1 MSPNARGY
9 RETVTCG
16 YDACMLGPTVRRR
29 QLGRALRLLREQS
42 GLRTEDAARELDCA
56 RSKISHMEG
65 ARNPINKPDLDAL
78 LRLYH
83 ADQETAVA
91 LEEMRRE
98 GKQRGWWST
107 YKLPAWLG
115 DLVGLEADA
124 VTERVVELELVPALL
139 QTEDYARAVHIAGP
153 HRASSAEI
161 ERRVAARMQRQKRLI
176 EPNPLTLSAIIS
188 EAALRRLMAQ
198 PEVAAGQ
205 FQRLVSDAQ
214 LPNVSL
220 LVLPFSAGV
229 HGSMSGSF
237 ALLDFGLEISLDIGY
252 QEYAAG
258 GHIVDDQ
265 DVVRLL
271 SDLHDSLR
279 GQALD
284 ADESLAFV
292 TELAHQAE

>member
-1 MSPNARGY
+1 MA
-9 RETVTCG
+9 
-16 YDACMLGPTVRRR
+16 GPTVRRR
-29 QLGRALRLLREQS
+29 QLGRALRLLREQA
-42 GLRTEDAARELDCA
+42 GLRTEDAARELDCV

-65 ARNPINKPDLDAL
+65 ARNPISKPDLEAL

-83 ADQETAVA
+83 ADEETAAA

-107 YKLPAWLG
+107 YRLPPWLG

-124 VTERVVELELVPALL
+124 VTERVVELELIPALL
-139 QTEDYARAVHIAGP
+139 QTEEYARAVHVAGP
-153 HRASSAEI
+153 RMAPSAEL
-161 ERRVAARMQRQKRLI
+161 ERRVAARMQRQKRLT

-188 EAALRRLMAQ
+188 EAALRRVLAQ
-198 PEVAAGQ
+198 PDLAAGQ
-205 FQRLVSDAQ
+205 LQRLVSDAQ

-237 ALLDFGLEISLDIGY
+237 ALLEFGLDVFIDVGY
-252 QEYAAG
+252 QEFAAG
-258 GHIVDDQ
+258 GHLVDDQ
-265 DVVRLL
+265 DIVRLL
-271 SDLHDSLR
+271 SDLYDTLR

-284 ADESLAFV
+284 ADESLTLI
-292 TELAHQAE
+292 TELAQQVE

>member
-1 MSPNARGY
+1 M
-9 RETVTCG
+9 
-16 YDACMLGPTVRRR
+16 RRR
-29 QLGRALRLLREQS
+29 QLGRALRLLREQA

-65 ARNPINKPDLDAL
+65 ARNPIGKPDLDAL

-83 ADQETAVA
+83 ADRETAVA

-98 GKQRGWWST
+98 GKQRGWWAT
-107 YKLPAWLG
+107 YRLPAWLG

-124 VTERVVELELVPALL
+124 VTERVVELELIPALL
-139 QTEDYARAVHIAGP
+139 QTEDYARAVHAVGP
-153 HRASSAEI
+153 HKVPSGEM
-161 ERRVAARMQRQKRLI
+161 ERRVAARMQRQKRLT
-176 EPNPLTLSAIIS
+176 EPNVLTLSAVIS
-188 EAALRRLMAQ
+188 EAALRRVMAQ
-198 PEVAAGQ
+198 SDVAAGQ
-205 FQRLVSDAQ
+205 LQRLVSDAQ

-237 ALLDFGLEISLDIGY
+237 ALIDFGLEVSLDVGY

-258 GHIVDDQ
+258 GHLVDDQ

-284 ADESLAFV
+284 ADESLALV

>member
-1 MSPNARGY
+1 MSPDARGY

-16 YDACMLGPTVRRR
+16 YDAYMAGPTMRRR
-29 QLGRALRLLREQS
+29 QLGRALRLLREQA

-65 ARNPINKPDLDAL
+65 ARNPIGKPDLDAL

-107 YKLPAWLG
+107 YRLPAWLG

-124 VTERVVELELVPALL
+124 LTERVVELELIPALL
-139 QTEDYARAVHIAGP
+139 QTEDYARAVHVAAPHMPPGP
-153 HRASSAEI
+153 EV
-161 ERRVAARMQRQKRLI
+161 ERRVATRMQRQKRLT
-176 EPNPLTLSAIIS
+176 EPNPLTLSAVIS
-188 EAALRRLMAQ
+188 EAALRRVMAQ
-198 PEVAAGQ
+198 SDVAAGQ
-205 FQRLVSDAQ
+205 LQRLVADAQ
-214 LPNVSL
+214 LPNVTL

-237 ALLDFGLEISLDIGY
+237 ALLDFGLEVSLDVGY

-258 GHIVDDQ
+258 GHLVDDQ

-279 GQALD
+279 DQALD
-284 ADESLAFV
+284 ADESLSFV
-292 TELAHQAE
+292 TELAQQAE

>member
-1 MSPNARGY
+1 MQ
-9 RETVTCG
+9 
-16 YDACMLGPTVRRR
+16 RR
-29 QLGRALRLLREQS
+29 QLGRALRLLREQA

-65 ARNPINKPDLDAL
+65 ARNPIGKPDLDAL

-83 ADQETAVA
+83 ADNETAAA

-107 YKLPAWLG
+107 YRLPAWLG

-124 VTERVVELELVPALL
+124 ATERVVELELIPALL
-139 QTEDYARAVHIAGP
+139 QTEEYARAVHVAAP
-153 HRASSAEI
+153 HMPPGAEV
-161 ERRVAARMQRQKRLI
+161 EQRVAARMQRQKRLT

-188 EAALRRLMAQ
+188 EAALRRVIGQ
-198 PEVAAGQ
+198 PDIAAGQ
-205 FQRLVSDAQ
+205 LQRLASDSQ
-214 LPNVSL
+214 LLNVSL
-220 LVLPFSAGV
+220 LVLPFSAGL

-237 ALLDFGLEISLDIGY
+237 ALLDFGLDVSLDIGY

-258 GHIVDDQ
+258 GHLVDDQ

-279 GQALD
+279 SQALD
-284 ADESLAFV
+284 ADDSLALI
-292 TELAHQAE
+292 TELTQQVE

>member
-1 MSPNARGY
+1 MA
-9 RETVTCG
+9 
-16 YDACMLGPTVRRR
+16 GPTMRRR
-29 QLGRALRLLREQS
+29 QLGRALRLLREQA

-65 ARNPINKPDLDAL
+65 ARNPIGKPDLDAL

-83 ADQETAVA
+83 ADKETAVA

-98 GKQRGWWST
+98 GKQRGWWAT
-107 YKLPAWLG
+107 YRLPAWLG

-139 QTEDYARAVHIAGP
+139 QTEDYARAVHAAGP
-153 HRASSAEI
+153 HKVPSGEM
-161 ERRVAARMQRQKRLI
+161 ERRVAARMQRQKRLT
-176 EPNPLTLSAIIS
+176 EPPALTLSAVIS
-188 EAALRRLMAQ
+188 EAALRRVMAQ
-198 PEVAAGQ
+198 SDVAAGQ
-205 FQRLVSDAQ
+205 LQRLVSDAQ

-229 HGSMSGSF
+229 HGSMSGSY
-237 ALLDFGLEISLDIGY
+237 ALLDFGLEVLLDVGY

-258 GHIVDDQ
+258 GHLVDDQ
-265 DVVRLL
+265 DVVQLL
-271 SDLHDSLR
+271 SDLYDALR
-279 GQALD
+279 GQTLD

-292 TELAHQAE
+292 MELAQQVE

>member
-1 MSPNARGY
+1 MAR
-9 RETVTCG
+9 
-16 YDACMLGPTVRRR
+16 PTLRRR
-29 QLGRALRLLREQS
+29 QLGRALRLLREQA
-42 GLRTEDAARELDCA
+42 GLRTEDAARELDCV

-65 ARNPINKPDLDAL
+65 ARNPVGKPDLDAL

-83 ADQETAVA
+83 ADEQTAAA

-98 GKQRGWWST
+98 GKHRGWWST

-124 VTERVVELELVPALL
+124 VTERVVELELIPALL
-139 QTEDYARAVHIAGP
+139 QTEDYARAVHVAAP
-153 HRASSAEI
+153 HMPPGAEV
-161 ERRVAARMQRQKRLI
+161 ERRVAARMQRQKRLTG
-176 EPNPLTLSAIIS
+176 PNPLTFSAVIS
-188 EAALRRLMAQ
+188 EAALRRVMTQ
-198 PEVAAGQ
+198 SDVAAGQ
-205 FQRLVSDAQ
+205 FQRLASDAQ

-258 GHIVDDQ
+258 GHLVDDQ
-265 DVVRLL
+265 DVVGLL
-271 SDLHDSLR
+271 SDLYNSLR

-284 ADESLAFV
+284 ADESLALV
-292 TELAHQAE
+292 TKLAQQVE